1 MTNFRISMRLLS
13 LLAALC
19 TLVLL
24 VGGLGLFGLQQSN
37 SGLRSVY
44 YDRVVPLK
52 QLKIVSDM
60 YAVNVVDTAHKV
72 RDASMTPEQGLQ
84 SIADAR
90 KLISRNWEDYLA
102 TTLVPEE
109 MKLVEEFKPLKMK
122 ADAANDA
129 LEKLLRTADAQGLA
143 SYAAKDLYLAMDPL
157 QDVLARLIQVQ
168 LDTAHAEYTSA
179 EARYQNILFLTIAAI
194 AIGLLMAVLVGGSM
208 TRQISRSLATAV
220 DATNSIAKGDLSV
233 RIQPVGKDEIAHL
246 MGGLK
251 VMRGS
256 LSRVVAGV
264 RSHSEGVAAASSEI
278 ATGNNDLSM
287 RTEHQASALQET
299 AASMEELSSTVRLN
313 ADNARQANLL
323 AVSASDVA
331 AQGGNVVAEVVQ
343 TMKGINESSKKIADI
358 IGVIDGIAFQTNIL
372 ALNAAVEAARAG
384 EQGRG
389 FAVVASEVRSL
400 AGRSAEAAKEIRSLI
415 TASVAR
421 VEQGS
426 QLVDKAGTTMTDV
439 VTSIRR
445 VTDIM
450 GEISSASS
458 EQSTGVAQ
466 IGDAVTQ
473 MDQVTQQNAALVEE
487 MAAAASSLSQ
497 QARDL
502 VDSVAVFKLDAQ
514 YTQDLSAGSPTAAPP
529 GRISPRLLPT

>member
-502 VDSVAVFKLDAQ
+502 VDSVAVFKLDTQ
-514 YTQDLSAGSPTAAPP
+514 YTQDLSAGGPTAAPP

>member
-1 MTNFRISMRLLS
+1 MRLLS